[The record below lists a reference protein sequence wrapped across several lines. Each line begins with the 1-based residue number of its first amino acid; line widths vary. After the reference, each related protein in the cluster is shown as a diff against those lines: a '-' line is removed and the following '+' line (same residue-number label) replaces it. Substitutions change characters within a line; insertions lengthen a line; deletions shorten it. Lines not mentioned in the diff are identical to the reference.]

1 MGARGRVRRRRSS
14 AEWEELVEEWGR
26 SGLDDE
32 AFAAQRGVDRRRLAW
47 WRWRLSKERGAK
59 SGAPRLV
66 RVDVEAEPQA
76 DTKTM
81 AAPRRSWEIT
91 TTRGRLVVHGGIG
104 FAELGAVLTAL
115 FGR

>member
-1 MGARGRVRRRRSS
+1 MGARGKVRRRRSA

-47 WRWRLSKERGAK
+47 WRWRLSKGSGAK
-59 SGAPRLV
+59 SSTPRLV
-66 RVDVEAEPQA
+66 RVDMEAEPQA
-76 DTKTM
+76 DTKTT
-81 AAPRRSWEIT
+81 AAPRRSWEIS
-91 TTRGRLVVHGGIG
+91 TTRGQLVVHEGIG
-104 FAELGAVLTAL
+104 SAELGAVLTAL